1 MNMIDKKIYKKPIR
15 ELFLWCYIGFGLFI
29 VFTTEFLSFFGLINR
44 FSIFVCWFFLSIF
57 SYLKLKNKFKYH
69 LYGFVSKIDFSLNL
83 IVLFRLL
90 ILAILILT
98 LLAALI
104 YPPNTPDSLSYHM
117 SKVMH
122 WIQNGNVEFYPTA
135 ITRQLYLSPFSEFVI
150 LHLQLLT
157 NGDYLANLVQWFSM
171 IGCMITVSLINK
183 ELGGNNKSQLFS
195 ALFCVTIP
203 MGILQSTS
211 TQTDYVVSLWIIIFV
226 YFIVRYK
233 TTKSIK
239 YIYGFAVAL
248 GLALMT
254 KQTAYIYALP
264 FCIWLLFLALKKPNH
279 LLLLFTIPLIIS
291 LINFGPFKRNFELY
305 GNPIGIH
312 SSEYSRPTINEKINI
327 KTTLSNFTRNITFNL
342 MVPNSRVNNLTRNF
356 INKVHDY
363 IKISVQDPKTTF
375 GGEYWTFFSLYESYA
390 SNVLHLL
397 IIIFVTL
404 TLIAQGNFRT
414 PIQTY
419 IINIIFGFL
428 LFSII
433 LKWSPWGNR
442 LLLPLFILFTPI
454 VGFGFF
460 KIKSNKFYLFTSI
473 ILIVGSLPYLLMN
486 QTRPLLTNIEKGLES
501 KFIIKPPPFLK
512 NSRNELYFTFDPKL
526 YEPYK
531 KITDKIKESNC
542 KIIGIDAS
550 KTLEGAAWEYPF
562 WVMTKDENSG
572 LYAKI
577 FYFNVKN
584 TSSEILKNKFLEK
597 PCAKVFL
604 DQGLILSSGKQLKS
618 ILTIIPN

>member
-1 MNMIDKKIYKKPIR
+1 MIDKKIDKKPIR
-15 ELFLWCYIGFGLFI
+15 ELFLLCYIGFGLFI

-57 SYLKLKNKFKYH
+57 SYLKFKNNFKYY
-69 LYGFVSKIDFSLNL
+69 LYGFVSKINFSLNL
-83 IVLFRLL
+83 VMLFRLL
-90 ILAILILT
+90 ILATLILT
-98 LLAALI
+98 LLTAII

-117 SKVMH
+117 PKVMH
-122 WIQNGNVEFYPTA
+122 WIQNGNVEFYSTA

-150 LHLQLLT
+150 LHLQLLI

-183 ELGGNNKSQLFS
+183 EFGGNNKSQLFS

-239 YIYGFAVAL
+239 YIHSSAAAL
-248 GLALMT
+248 GLALLT
-254 KQTAYIYALP
+254 KQTAYIYAFP
-264 FCIWLLFLALKKPNH
+264 FCMWLLFLTLKKPNH
-279 LLLLFTIPLIIS
+279 FLILFTIPLIIF

-312 SSEYSRPTINEKINI
+312 SSEYSPPTINEKINI
-327 KTTLSNFTRNITFNL
+327 KTTLSNFIRNISFNL
-342 MVPNSRVNNLTRNF
+342 MVPNSRANNLTRNF

-363 IKISVQDPKTTF
+363 IKISTQDTKTTY
-375 GGEYWTFFSLYESYA
+375 GGKYWTFFSLYESYA
-390 SNVLHLL
+390 SNVLHLS
-397 IIIFVTL
+397 IIILVV
-404 TLIAQGNFRT
+404 LILVVKKNFKT
-414 PIQTY
+414 PIKIY
-419 IINIIFGFL
+419 MANIIFGFL

-442 LLLPLFILFTPI
+442 LLLPLFILFTP
-454 VGFGFF
+454 VVSFEFF

-486 QTRPLLTNIEKGLES
+486 QTRPLLANIENSLES
-501 KFIIKPPPFLK
+501 KFIIKPALFLK
-512 NSRNELYFTFDPKL
+512 NSRNELYFAFDPKL

-550 KTLEGAAWEYPF
+550 KTFSGGAWEYPL
-562 WVMTKDENSG
+562 WVMTKDEHNG

-584 TSSEILKNKFLEK
+584 TSNEILKNKFINK

-604 DQGLILSSGKQLKS
+604 D
-618 ILTIIPN
+618 

>member
-1 MNMIDKKIYKKPIR
+1 MVDKNINKESIR
-15 ELFLWCYIGFGLFI
+15 ELFIWCCIGFGLFI

-44 FSIFVCWFFLSIF
+44 FSIFVCWIVLLIF
-57 SYLKLKNKFKYH
+57 SYIQFKNKFRYY
-69 LYGFVSKIDFSLNL
+69 LNSILSKINFSYNL
-83 IVLFRLL
+83 SMLFQLL
-90 ILAILILT
+90 ILTILILT
-98 LLAALI
+98 LLTALI

-122 WIQNGNVEFYPTA
+122 WIQNGNVEFYSTA

-183 ELGGNNKSQLFS
+183 EFGGNNKSQLFS
-195 ALFCVTIP
+195 ALFCATIP

-211 TQTDYVVSLWIIIFV
+211 TQTDYVVSLWIIILA

-239 YIYGFAVAL
+239 YIYAFAVAL
-248 GLALMT
+248 GLALIT

-264 FCIWLLFLALKKPNH
+264 FCVWFLFLTLKRPDH
-279 LLLLFTIPLIIS
+279 FLLLFTIPIIIS
-291 LINFGPFKRNFELY
+291 LINFGQFKRNFELY

-312 SSEYSRPTINEKINI
+312 SSEYSETIINEKINI

-342 MVPNSRVNNLTRNF
+342 MVPNSKANNITRNI

-363 IKISVQDPKTTF
+363 MKISIHDSKSTF

-390 SNVLHLL
+390 SNILHLL
-397 IIIFVTL
+397 IIVFI
-404 TLIAQGNFRT
+404 TLILILRGNFKT
-414 PIQTY
+414 PILTY
-419 IINIIFGFL
+419 IINVFFGFL

-433 LKWSPWGNR
+433 LKWNPWGNR

-454 VGFGFF
+454 VGIGFF
-460 KIKSNKFYLFTSI
+460 KIKSNKLYLYISI
-473 ILIVGSLPYLLMN
+473 IIIFISLPYLLMN
-486 QTRPLLTNIEKGLES
+486 QTRPLLMNIEKGLES

-512 NSRNELYFTFDPKL
+512 NSRKELYFTYYPKL

-550 KTLEGAAWEYPF
+550 KTLEGGTWEYPF
-562 WVMTKDENSG
+562 WVMTKDENRG

-584 TSSEILKNKFLEK
+584 ISNEILKNKFIEK

-604 DQGLILSSGKQLKS
+604 DQELMLSTGKQLKS
-618 ILTIIPN
+618 ILTIETN